1 MKKFQLFLKKALVVS
16 PLVVLAACS
25 GTEAKYQ
32 NLASGEK
39 VYIIKDSISGAAID
53 SITREPV
60 VLYVDLDTRDTIYG
74 RTGQIVNNS
83 IIKNED
89 GTYMV
94 DETKIMLDGNEISVG
109 DGYGEG
115 EVKIKVDG
123 DEMKIKTDDKKIK
136 IDGDEKKV
144 KYNN

>member
-1 MKKFQLFLKKALVVS
+1 MKKFQSFLKNALVVS
-16 PLVVLAACS
+16 PFVVLAACS

-39 VYIIKDSISGAAID
+39 VYIIKDSVSGVAID

-60 VLYVDLDTRDTIYG
+60 LLYVDLDTRDTIYG
-74 RTGQIVNNS
+74 TTGKIVNNAV
-83 IIKNED
+83 IRNED
-89 GTYMV
+89 GTYIV
-94 DETKIMLDGNEISVG
+94 DESKLKIDGAEINVG
-109 DGYGEG
+109 QGEG
-115 EVKIKVDG
+115 DVKIKIDG